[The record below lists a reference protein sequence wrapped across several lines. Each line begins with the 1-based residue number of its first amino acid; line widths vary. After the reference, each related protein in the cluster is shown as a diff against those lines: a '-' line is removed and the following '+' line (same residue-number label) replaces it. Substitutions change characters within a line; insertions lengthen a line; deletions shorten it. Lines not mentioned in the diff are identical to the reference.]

1 VPAKRASL
9 FQRADAIMATQVPMV
24 PMWQRPVPLIHRTDL
39 RGLLANPSGNP
50 VWNIEDWHWR
60 G

>member
-1 VPAKRASL
+1 
-9 FQRADAIMATQVPMV
+9 
-24 PMWQRPVPLIHRTDL
+24 MWQRPVPLIHRTDL

-60 G
+60 S